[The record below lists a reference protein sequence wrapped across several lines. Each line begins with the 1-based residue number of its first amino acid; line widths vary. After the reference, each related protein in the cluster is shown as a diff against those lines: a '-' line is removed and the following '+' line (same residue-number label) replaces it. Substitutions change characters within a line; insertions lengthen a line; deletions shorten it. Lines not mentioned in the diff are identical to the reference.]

1 MDVNGS
7 GGCFLP
13 GDSYPN
19 WLTFS
24 SEDSSITFEVPQVK
38 GRNLKTMMCIVYTST
53 PDNASSDGLKNVLV
67 KNYTKATIQIYKREA
82 LVSFEDEEWKRIVS
96 SIEPGNRVE
105 LIFVFENDFIVE
117 KTAVYLVYDTPI
129 GDKLE
134 LDHVTDLNV
143 IACTDNENES
153 AAKKISIQEDPTDD
167 FNENRKK
174 KNLVE
179 RKMVKQWFGKNK
191 FLWCLQGFV
200 LATIVFHLWLK
211 FLD

>member
-1 MDVNGS
+1 VG
-7 GGCFLP
+7 
-13 GDSYPN
+13 
-19 WLTFS
+19 
-24 SEDSSITFEVPQVK
+24 
-38 GRNLKTMMCIVYTST
+38 
-53 PDNASSDGLKNVLV
+53 
-67 KNYTKATIQIYKREA
+67 
-82 LVSFEDEEWKRIVS
+82 
-96 SIEPGNRVE
+96 
-105 LIFVFENDFIVE
+105 

-134 LDHVTDLNV
+134 LDHVTDL
-143 IACTDNENES
+143 NES

-179 RKMVKQWFGKNK
+179 RNMVKQWFGKNK